1 MLTIQ
6 QSFLTV
12 TNAIIGVWSET
23 AILLVNWSWKNTTWK
38 VSYSF
43 FTNQLLRTCSFNECY
58 HSFVVSSVIKY
69 LCSIFSCFRSC
80 APSVT
85 SVIPY
90 QRTQAHP
97 VTPAAWLMC
106 LNVKTLNVKMLERKA
121 VKLKAVMKSMYGC
134 KSEYFQ
140 SNIKT
145 N

>member
-6 QSFLTV
+6 RSFLTV
-12 TNAIIGVWSET
+12 TNAIIGVWSDT
-23 AILLVNWSWKNTTWK
+23 AFLLVNWSSKNTTWK

-43 FTNQLLRTCSFNECY
+43 FTNQLLSTCSFNEFY
-58 HSFVVSSVIKY
+58 HSFVASSVIKL
-69 LCSIFSCFRSC
+69 LCSSFSCFRSC
-80 APSVT
+80 ASCVT

-97 VTPAAWLMC
+97 VTPAAWLTC
-106 LNVKTLNVKMLERKA
+106 LNVEILNVKVLERKA
-121 VKLKAVMKSMYGC
+121 VKLKAVMKSMYGY

-140 SNIKT
+140 SNIIT